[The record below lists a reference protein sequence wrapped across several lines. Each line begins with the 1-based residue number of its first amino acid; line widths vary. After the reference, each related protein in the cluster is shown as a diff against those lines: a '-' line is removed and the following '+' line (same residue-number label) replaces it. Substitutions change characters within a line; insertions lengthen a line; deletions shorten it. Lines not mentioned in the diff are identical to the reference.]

1 MITFEHV
8 TYTYP
13 ASPIPALHDVS
24 LHLPA
29 GKVTL
34 VIGPSGAG
42 KSTLLRCI
50 NGLVPHFSGGVLE
63 GTILVGDVNPVIAT
77 PNVMSRHVGFIF
89 QDPEAQFVMDRV
101 EDEIAFALENA
112 ALPREAMRTRVAEV
126 LELLGLRPL
135 RNRRLETLS
144 GGEKQRVAI
153 AAALALRPRIM
164 VLDEPTS
171 QLDPQSAENVLE
183 TLARLNRDLGLTVV
197 VAEHR
202 VERVLP
208 FTDKIVAFTGDAGT
222 EDVAGYRE
230 AWLGRRPSPTEKTGR
245 RGRRPSPTG
254 LRVGPPREVLAEVEQ
269 VPPVVALG
277 KALGWSPLPLS
288 VREARSIVERGLGR
302 ETCAQ
307 QPQRG
312 QETSGLGQETCAQ
325 QSQRGRETPGLG
337 QETCAQQSQRGRE
350 TSGLGRE
357 TFAQQSQHGQ
367 ETCAQQPQRGQETS
381 GLGRETF
388 AQQAQQPMAV
398 RRQRPYIEVKGVDF
412 GYGRQGKDSRV
423 LQGVNVAL
431 YPGEILAL
439 LGRNGVG
446 KTTLLKSLMG
456 LVRPQR
462 GEITVDGQP
471 TAAMDVVEL
480 CRKVGYLPQDPN
492 ALLFADTVWDEL
504 LITLHNHG
512 LDEKSAPV
520 DPETLLTRLGLAD
533 KAGRYPRDLSAGERQ
548 RVALG
553 AIMVTRPGALL
564 LDEPTRGLDY
574 AAKGRLLADLRA
586 WRDEGMAI
594 VLVTHDVELVA
605 AAADRVALMRSDG
618 KILTGDPAAIL
629 DQSPHFTPQITRLFP
644 GTGWLTVE
652 DALSGLGR
660 TLI

>member
-8 TYTYP
+8 TYMYP
-13 ASPIPALHDVS
+13 ASSLPALHDVS
-24 LHLPA
+24 LQLPT

-63 GTILVGDVNPVIAT
+63 GTIMVEDVNPVTAT

-112 ALPREAMRTRVAEV
+112 AIPHEAMHVRVAEV

-171 QLDPQSAENVLE
+171 QLDPQSAEDVLE
-183 TLARLNRDLGLTVV
+183 TLAGLNRDLGLTVV

-208 FTDKIVAFTGDAGT
+208 FTDKIVAFTGDVST

-230 AWLGRRPSPTEKTGR
+230 ARLGQRPSPTEKTGR
-245 RGRRPSPTG
+245 CVRRPRPTG
-254 LRVGPPREVLAEVEQ
+254 LRVGPPREVLADVEQ
-269 VPPVVALG
+269 IPPVVALG
-277 KALGWSPLPLS
+277 KALGWSPLPLT
-288 VREARSIVERGLGR
+288 VREAQSIV
-302 ETCAQ
+302 AH
-307 QPQRG
+307 
-312 QETSGLGQETCAQ
+312 GLGQETCAQ
-325 QSQRGRETPGLG
+325 QPEA
-337 QETCAQQSQRGRE
+337 AQQ
-350 TSGLGRE
+350 
-357 TFAQQSQHGQ
+357 
-367 ETCAQQPQRGQETS
+367 
-381 GLGRETF
+381 
-388 AQQAQQPMAV
+388 
-398 RRQRPYIEVKGVDF
+398 QRPYIDVKGVDF
-412 GYGRQGKDSRV
+412 GYGRQGKV
-423 LQGVNVAL
+423 LQDVNVAL

-446 KTTLLKSLMG
+446 KTTLLKSIVG

-471 TAAMDVVEL
+471 TAAMDVVAI

-504 LITLHNHG
+504 LITLRNHG

-553 AIMVTRPGALL
+553 AMMVTRPGALL

-605 AAADRVALMRSDG
+605 AAADRVALMHPDG
-618 KILTGDPAAIL
+618 KILTGDPAMIL
-629 DQSPHFTPQITRLFP
+629 EQSPHFTPQIARLFP